1 MEKQIYN
8 YLLNNCLGYSNRI
21 KGRKLMSIFNI
32 NDHKTLR
39 SYIEKTRQ
47 DTEYEYLIGSEA
59 GSNGGYFIVINDK
72 EKQLSINHIY
82 LRAEEQLK
90 TYENMKGKKV
100 YETKENSLLS

>member
-1 MEKQIYN
+1 MENQIYN
-8 YLLNNCLGYSNRI
+8 YLLQNCLGYSNRI
-21 KGRKLMSIFNI
+21 KGKNLMNIFNI

-47 DTEYEYLIGSEA
+47 NDEYEYLIGSEA
-59 GSNGGYFIVINDK
+59 GKDGGYFIVTNDK
-72 EKQLSINHIY
+72 EKDLSINHIY

-100 YETKENSLLS
+100 YETY